1 MTGELDAGVA
11 KASLAAAQQ
20 VLDAQLAAE
29 GVDAGRT
36 GEDLF
41 AVTSLFDSSVGLRR
55 ALTDPSR
62 DASTKADFVRRSL
75 GGKISPAALE
85 VVATLAASRWS
96 AGRDLSDATE
106 RLAVVA
112 VVAQAEKSGHLDAL
126 EDELFRFSRT
136 IAGNAALRDALADRT
151 APDANRASLA
161 SRLLLD
167 KACPETVQLARRVA
181 VAPRGLRAERVLE
194 EWVEVVAK
202 RREQLVAHVVTAT
215 PLTDAQRDRL
225 AGSLSRQ
232 YGRSIRINVDVDPHL
247 VGGLRI
253 SVGDDVIDGS
263 ISSRLDE
270 ARRRLAG

>member
-1 MTGELDAGVA
+1 MSELDSGVA

-20 VLDAQLAAE
+20 VLEAQLAAE
-29 GVDAGRT
+29 GADAGRT

-41 AVTSLFDSSVGLRR
+41 AVTSLLDSSVGLRR

-62 DASTKADFVRRSL
+62 EGTAKAAFIHATFT
-75 GGKISPAALE
+75 GKISPAAVGTL
-85 VVATLAASRWS
+85 VALASARWT

-112 VVAQAEKSGHLDAL
+112 VVMQAERSGHLDAL

-136 IAGNAALRDALADRT
+136 IAGNPALRDALADRT
-151 APDANRASLA
+151 APDANRASLV

-167 KACPETVQLARRVA
+167 RAVPETVQLVRRAA

-194 EWVEVVAK
+194 DWVEVVAA
-202 RREQLVAHVVTAT
+202 RRSQLVAHVVSAA
-215 PLTDAQRDRL
+215 PLTEVQRDRL
-225 AGSLSRQ
+225 AASLSRQ
-232 YGRSIRINVDVDPHL
+232 YDRPIRLNVDVDPHL

-263 ISSRLDE
+263 ILTRLED

>member
-1 MTGELDAGVA
+1 MSGELDAGVA

-20 VLDAQLAAE
+20 VLDVQLSAE
-29 GVDAGRT
+29 GADAGKT

-41 AVTSLFDSSVGLRR
+41 AVTSLLDSSVGLRR

-62 DASTKADFVRRSL
+62 SGAAKAEFVRRTLS
-75 GGKISPAALE
+75 GRITPAALE
-85 VVATLAASRWS
+85 TVVALASARWA

-112 VVAQAEKSGHLDAL
+112 VVTQAERSGHLDAL
-126 EDELFRFSRT
+126 EDELFRFART
-136 IAGNAALRDALADRT
+136 VAGSPALRDALADRT

-161 SRLLLD
+161 ARLLLG
-167 KACPETVQLARRVA
+167 KASPETVQLARRA
-181 VAPRGLRAERVLE
+181 ASSSRGMRAERLLE

-202 RREQLVAHVVTAT
+202 RREQLVAHVVSAT
-215 PLTDAQRDRL
+215 PLTDAQRERL
-225 AGSLSRQ
+225 AATLSRQ
-232 YGRSIRINVDVDPHL
+232 YGRAIRVNLDVDPHL
-247 VGGLRI
+247 VGGLRV

-263 ISSRLDE
+263 ISTRLDE

>member
-1 MTGELDAGVA
+1 MSELDSGVA

-20 VLDAQLAAE
+20 VLDTQLATE
-29 GVDAGRT
+29 GADAGRT

-41 AVTSLFDSSVGLRR
+41 AVTSLLDSSVGLRR

-62 DASTKADFVRRSL
+62 EASAKADFVRRTL
-75 GGKISPAALE
+75 AGRISPAAVE
-85 VVATLAASRWS
+85 TVAALASARWS

-112 VVAQAEKSGHLDAL
+112 VVTQAEKSGHLDAL

-136 IAGNAALRDALADRT
+136 IAGNAGLRDALADRT
-151 APDANRASLA
+151 APDANRASLV

-167 KACPETVQLARRVA
+167 KSSPETVQLARRAA
-181 VAPRGLRAERVLE
+181 VAPRGVRAERLLE

-202 RREQLVAHVVTAT
+202 RREQLVAHVVTAAA
-215 PLTDAQRDRL
+215 LTDAQRDRL
-225 AGSLSRQ
+225 AATLSQQ
-232 YGRSIRINVDVDPHL
+232 YGRPIRINVDVDPHL

-253 SVGDDVIDGS
+253 SIGDDVIDGS
-263 ISSRLDE
+263 ISTRLDE

>member
-1 MTGELDAGVA
+1 MSELDSGVA

-29 GVDAGRT
+29 GSDAGRT

-41 AVTSLFDSSVGLRR
+41 AVTSLLDSSVGLRR

-62 DASTKADFVRRSL
+62 EAGAKAAFVRATFT
-75 GGKISPAALE
+75 GKISPAAVE
-85 VVATLAASRWS
+85 TLVSLASARWT

-106 RLAVVA
+106 RLAVGA
-112 VVAQAEKSGHLDAL
+112 VVTQAERSGHLDAL

-136 IAGNAALRDALADRT
+136 IAGNPSLRDALADRT
-151 APDANRASLA
+151 APDANRASLV

-167 KACPETVQLARRVA
+167 RAVPETIQLARRVA

-194 EWVEVVAK
+194 DWVEVVAQ
-202 RREQLVAHVVTAT
+202 RREQLVAHVVSASA
-215 PLTDAQRDRL
+215 LSDAQRDRL
-225 AGSLSRQ
+225 AASLSRQ
-232 YGRSIRINVDVDPHL
+232 YGRPIRINVDVDPHL
-247 VGGLRI
+247 VGGLRVSI
-253 SVGDDVIDGS
+253 GDDVIDGS
-263 ISSRLDE
+263 ILARLED

>member
-1 MTGELDAGVA
+1 MNELDSGVA
-11 KASLAAAQQ
+11 KASLATAQQ

-29 GVDAGRT
+29 GTDAGRT

-41 AVTSLFDSSVGLRR
+41 AVTSLLDSSVGLRR

-62 DASTKADFVRRSL
+62 DSAAKADFVRRTFA
-75 GGKISPAALE
+75 GKISPAAVE
-85 VVATLAASRWS
+85 TVAALASARWT
-96 AGRDLSDATE
+96 AGRDLSDAAE

-112 VVAQAEKSGHLDAL
+112 VVTQAEKSGHLDAL

-136 IAGNAALRDALADRT
+136 IAGNPALRDALADRS
-151 APDANRASLA
+151 APDANRASLV

-167 KACPETVQLARRVA
+167 RAVPETVQLARRVA
-181 VAPRGLRAERVLE
+181 VSPRGVRAERLLE

-202 RREQLVAHVVTAT
+202 RREQLVAHVVSAA
-215 PLTDAQRDRL
+215 PLTEAQRDRL

-232 YGRSIRINVDVDPHL
+232 YGRPIRVNVDVDPHL
-247 VGGLRI
+247 VGGLRV

-263 ISSRLDE
+263 IATRIDD

>member
-1 MTGELDAGVA
+1 MSVELDSGVA

-20 VLDAQLAAE
+20 VLDQQLSAE
-29 GVDAGRT
+29 GADAGKT

-41 AVTSLFDSSVGLRR
+41 AVTSLLDSSVGLRR

-62 DASTKADFVRRSL
+62 EASTKGDFVRRALS
-75 GGKISPAALE
+75 GRITPAALE
-85 VVATLAASRWS
+85 VVVTLASARWA

-112 VVAQAEKSGHLDAL
+112 VVTQAEKSGHLDAL

-151 APDANRASLA
+151 APEANRASLV

-167 KACPETVQLARRVA
+167 KASPETVQLARRA
-181 VAPRGLRAERVLE
+181 ATASRGLRAEHLLE
-194 EWVEVVAK
+194 EWVDVVAK
-202 RREQLVAHVVTAT
+202 RREQLVAHVVSAV
-215 PLTDAQRDRL
+215 PLTDAQRERL
-225 AGSLSRQ
+225 AATLSRQ
-232 YGRSIRINVDVDPHL
+232 YGRAIRINVDVDPHL
-247 VGGLRI
+247 VGGLRV

-263 ISSRLDE
+263 ISTRLDE